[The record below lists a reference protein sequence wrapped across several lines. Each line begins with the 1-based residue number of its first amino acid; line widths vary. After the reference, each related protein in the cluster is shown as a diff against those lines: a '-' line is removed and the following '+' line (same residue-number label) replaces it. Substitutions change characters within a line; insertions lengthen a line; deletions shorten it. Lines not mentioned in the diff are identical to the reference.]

1 MANSRSIVLP
11 VAILALVAAF
21 SVGFDC
27 FVPGSSA
34 ATDSVSLRGSS
45 PQQIATQAAPGLV
58 LLTPLAASA
67 STAIPEPVL
76 GIGMLSVIV
85 VIVLLVS
92 GIVIGRG
99 LVETID
105 DL

>member
-1 MANSRSIVLP
+1 MANSRSVLLP
-11 VAILALVAAF
+11 VAMLAVAAALF
-21 SVGFDC
+21 VGFDC
-27 FVPGSSA
+27 FVPGSF
-34 ATDSVSLRGSS
+34 ATDSVSLRGAT

-92 GIVIGRG
+92 AVVIGRG

>member
-1 MANSRSIVLP
+1 MANTRRVLLP
-11 VAILALVAAF
+11 VATLAALAAF
-21 SVGFDC
+21 VFGFAC
-27 FVPGSSA
+27 FVPGST
-34 ATDSVSLRGSS
+34 ATDAVSLRGSS
-45 PQQIATQAAPGLV
+45 TSPPLAAQVAPGLV

-67 STAIPEPVL
+67 GTAIPEPVL

>member
-1 MANSRSIVLP
+1 MANTRRVLLP
-11 VAILALVAAF
+11 VAILAAAAVLIF
-21 SVGFDC
+21 GFDC
-27 FVPGSSA
+27 FVPGTAAPESSA
-34 ATDSVSLRGSS
+34 LRGSAAH
-45 PQQIATQAAPGLV
+45 QIAAQAAPGLV
-58 LLTPLAASA
+58 LLTPLVASA

-76 GIGMLSVIV
+76 GIGMLSVVV